1 MSKIDLISRG
11 WCDIVFEGR
20 NKEYGA
26 YRMRAR
32 AGRRNAFSIIVLLIM
47 IAVVAAFIG
56 IKAVVS
62 AIAGTSELEDSG
74 AVELAQLK
82 KEEPKKEEPK
92 KIEVKYE
99 EPQIEKVKVKASIQ
113 FTVPKIEDDAL
124 VDETKEVKSQEQVTK
139 SNISIAAQDYAGDGE
154 GGINIDDLKDNQMAG
169 GTEAP
174 KEDEVMDNAI
184 VEQQAVFPGGEPA
197 LLKFVMD
204 NLNYPSIAQ
213 EQDVQGTVVVKF
225 KVGKDGSIEDVKIV
239 KGLKKD
245 NGAAGEACDQAAVAV
260 VMKLPR
266 FTPARQQ
273 GHPVPVWFTLP
284 IRFRIQ

>member
-11 WCDIVFEGR
+11 WCDLVFEGR

-32 AGRRNAFSIIVLLIM
+32 AGRRNLFALIVLMCI
-47 IAVVAAFIG
+47 IAVIGVLVALQN
-56 IKAVVS
+56 VVS
-62 AIAGTSELEDSG
+62 ELTKKNSMEEQG
-74 AVELAQLK
+74 AVELSQLK
-82 KEEPKKEEPK
+82 KEEPKKKEEK
-92 KIEVKYE
+92 KIEIKYE
-99 EPQIEKVKVKASIQ
+99 EQQVQKVKVKASIQ

-124 VDETKEVKSQEQVTK
+124 VDETKEVKSQDKITK

-154 GGINIDDLKDNQMAG
+154 GGINIDDLKDNQSAG

-174 KEDEVMDNAI
+174 KEEEVADNSI
-184 VEQQAVFPGGEPA
+184 VEVPASYPGGEAA
-197 LLKFVMD
+197 LLKFVNE
-204 NLNYPSIAQ
+204 NLVYPSIAQ
-213 EQDVQGTVVVKF
+213 DQELQGTVVLRFRVE
-225 KVGKDGSIEDVKIV
+225 KDGSIGQIVVK
-239 KGLKKD
+239 KSLSKECD
-245 NGAAGEACDQAAVAV
+245 EAAAKVVA
-260 VMKLPR
+260 KLHR